1 MRGVHERTA
10 SRRPR
15 SSYED
20 QAHRENYEETENRRN
35 RLVTYYD
42 DEESSINSSRRE
54 RQRYNVAPHQPEYN
68 EEIQQNSPPITYDG
82 RESERDALANY
93 QPTDYDET
101 QQNSARSQSQG
112 RIRER
117 PTHNQEEV
125 PKQTQNRHVR
135 VRTRTNFNEDEP
147 EKEERR
153 HSKEYYYKN
162 ALEITDEET
171 SHRKSDRQQR
181 QSHSRS
187 SSRYIYGQ
195 HEVPKR
201 VKSKE
206 PKKHNI
212 NSEQFD
218 NEGVQYYSEKRESQG
233 HGKTRQKEN
242 TKIYKGKEAQREEA
256 GSNASKDSVTG
267 SDQSEEE
274 MNSPNDLNESDLET
288 VQQSSDESDGGS
300 TSSSSIESDF
310 ETWLKKPVKQK
321 HKLNVKAEKDKQA
334 LSLEDNESR
343 NRDDVIDEDI
353 RGRSSEDKQRHRFE
367 GRPPPSPSRA
377 DNSQRAKRREQ
388 ESANAA
394 EEKHKAAK
402 HWHDVSYPPSPRDA
416 EGEEADQSRIPRFY
430 SSEDIAAHPVIPL
443 VECEHA
449 IGQINVFVRLL
460 YSFRMRTSRVLYKRN
475 GKSNSKLLVFNMGEM
490 VVNGIEWA
498 RIERP
503 LDDTQLAFAVQNSM
517 HLKRREDGAT
527 TLDLEAFMMNPF
539 FVRMIQ
545 DEKIRQILCRI
556 LFDERDDSTN
566 NESKAEGRSTIQK
579 INSSQK
585 ISDPHRSR
593 APKNADKMKRH
604 GQNESGESSKS
615 GRKSGN
621 ELSNSSLLK
630 RRQSLAKNSENDP
643 LQRDLAV
650 RIIEPTSEWGGKE
663 NQYHD
668 RNSSESSPISTMQEH
683 LSLRSPN
690 IGQRSP
696 SIRSPMQALKISAQG
711 EIVENDSTTANE
723 LNVSSSDHSKYDC
736 QIAEQLLKHW
746 LALKEPNRNKRIQ
759 MYLSQTF
766 MDRNPI
772 GRNLLKKMGT
782 KNYKKISETI
792 EKLERIVTEK
802 PKNERLFL
810 RKMSEQFDKF
820 MTLMEQIM
828 NEKSCNYLS
837 EPPIEEIS
845 PKNPRGER
853 IEMYWDDEIMETKSQ
868 EKVDGEVSNEKP
880 FQKISKQLI
889 NQLRKLRGRFDA
901 KPKKGRGFI
910 ALLEDIYF
918 EIGSP
923 GLRSKI
929 NKISEAMKWS
939 GLREVSISL
948 RQRKSAMINAWRR
961 VAWLCRELVIMA
973 DLVERAEE
981 AFAALDRLLEAL
993 KLLAVG
999 TNLKQEFERLDGGG
1013 DTELNQE
1020 GGGGGQAGQLANE
1033 EPFDFAAFV
1042 NVLDIFGMKP
1052 IVLSTCKCFC
1062 ETVDGRRG
1070 ENTLPG
1076 DEKSRGGQ

>member
-1 MRGVHERTA
+1 MGVRYPILVHKENSTRARLDLNALKKMKCDWPTQPLDSDLLHFARDNGIPLLNGRNLDMKRIIAMRDIKELTESHGTLICTLEPLRRQESYYELHEGQGSNSYSPTSFNNYENHHYFSERECANEPLSPEINDSELSRSYERIKPTFFDKEMRGVHERTA

-112 RIRER
+112 RIKER
-117 PTHNQEEV
+117 PTHNQKEV
-125 PKQTQNRHVR
+125 PKQTQNSHVR
-135 VRTRTNFNEDEP
+135 VRTRINFNEDEP

-162 ALEITDEET
+162 DLEITDEET
-171 SHRKSDRQQR
+171 SHRNSDRQ

-187 SSRYIYGQ
+187 SARYIYG
-195 HEVPKR
+195 HREVPER

-206 PKKHNI
+206 PKKPSV

-218 NEGVQYYSEKRESQG
+218 NEGVQYYSGKPERQG

-256 GSNASKDSVTG
+256 GSNGSKDSVYFTG
-267 SDQSEEE
+267 SDQTDEE
-274 MNSPNDLNESDLET
+274 MNNPSNLNESDQET
-288 VQQSSDESDGGS
+288 VQQSSDESDRGS
-300 TSSSSIESDF
+300 TTSSSIESDF

-321 HKLNVKAEKDKQA
+321 QKLNVKAEKDKQA

-566 NESKAEGRSTIQK
+566 NESKAEGRSTIHK

-585 ISDPHRSR
+585 IYDPHRSR

-650 RIIEPTSEWGGKE
+650 RIEPTNEWGGKE

-668 RNSSESSPISTMQEH
+668 RNSSESSPISTTQEH

-711 EIVENDSTTANE
+711 QIVENDSTAANE
-723 LNVSSSDHSKYDC
+723 LNVSSSDHSKY
-736 QIAEQLLKHW
+736 
-746 LALKEPNRNKRIQ
+746 
-759 MYLSQTF
+759 
-766 MDRNPI
+766 
-772 GRNLLKKMGT
+772 G
-782 KNYKKISETI
+782 
-792 EKLERIVTEK
+792 
-802 PKNERLFL
+802 
-810 RKMSEQFDKF
+810 
-820 MTLMEQIM
+820 
-828 NEKSCNYLS
+828 
-837 EPPIEEIS
+837 
-845 PKNPRGER
+845 
-853 IEMYWDDEIMETKSQ
+853 
-868 EKVDGEVSNEKP
+868 
-880 FQKISKQLI
+880 
-889 NQLRKLRGRFDA
+889 
-901 KPKKGRGFI
+901 
-910 ALLEDIYF
+910 
-918 EIGSP
+918 
-923 GLRSKI
+923 
-929 NKISEAMKWS
+929 
-939 GLREVSISL
+939 
-948 RQRKSAMINAWRR
+948 
-961 VAWLCRELVIMA
+961 
-973 DLVERAEE
+973 
-981 AFAALDRLLEAL
+981 
-993 KLLAVG
+993 
-999 TNLKQEFERLDGGG
+999 
-1013 DTELNQE
+1013 
-1020 GGGGGQAGQLANE
+1020 
-1033 EPFDFAAFV
+1033 
-1042 NVLDIFGMKP
+1042 
-1052 IVLSTCKCFC
+1052 
-1062 ETVDGRRG
+1062 
-1070 ENTLPG
+1070 
-1076 DEKSRGGQ
+1076 

>member
-1 MRGVHERTA
+1 MRIIITFRIKNATMSLYHQKEMIMNCQEVMNESNQHFSIRKCGEYMIQQLREDPEAPMRTKLTA
-10 SRRPR
+10 KM
-15 SSYED
+15 
-20 QAHRENYEETENRRN
+20 YEETENRRN

-42 DEESSINSSRRE
+42 DEESSITSSRRE
-54 RQRYNVAPHQPEYN
+54 RQRYNDAAPHQSEYN
-68 EEIQQNSPPITYDG
+68 EEIQQNSPITYDG

-101 QQNSARSQSQG
+101 RQNSAR
-112 RIRER
+112 IAE
-117 PTHNQEEV
+117 
-125 PKQTQNRHVR
+125 HVR

-181 QSHSRS
+181 QSHSR
-187 SSRYIYGQ
+187 
-195 HEVPKR
+195 K
-201 VKSKE
+201 
-206 PKKHNI
+206 
-212 NSEQFD
+212 QFD

-416 EGEEADQSRIPRFY
+416 EGEEADQSRIPSFY

-650 RIIEPTSEWGGKE
+650 RIIEPTNEWGGKE

-723 LNVSSSDHSKYDC
+723 LNVSSSDHSK
-736 QIAEQLLKHW
+736 Q
-746 LALKEPNRNKRIQ
+746 
-759 MYLSQTF
+759 
-766 MDRNPI
+766 
-772 GRNLLKKMGT
+772 G
-782 KNYKKISETI
+782 
-792 EKLERIVTEK
+792 
-802 PKNERLFL
+802 
-810 RKMSEQFDKF
+810 
-820 MTLMEQIM
+820 
-828 NEKSCNYLS
+828 
-837 EPPIEEIS
+837 
-845 PKNPRGER
+845 
-853 IEMYWDDEIMETKSQ
+853 
-868 EKVDGEVSNEKP
+868 
-880 FQKISKQLI
+880 
-889 NQLRKLRGRFDA
+889 
-901 KPKKGRGFI
+901 
-910 ALLEDIYF
+910 
-918 EIGSP
+918 
-923 GLRSKI
+923 
-929 NKISEAMKWS
+929 
-939 GLREVSISL
+939 
-948 RQRKSAMINAWRR
+948 
-961 VAWLCRELVIMA
+961 
-973 DLVERAEE
+973 
-981 AFAALDRLLEAL
+981 
-993 KLLAVG
+993 
-999 TNLKQEFERLDGGG
+999 
-1013 DTELNQE
+1013 
-1020 GGGGGQAGQLANE
+1020 
-1033 EPFDFAAFV
+1033 
-1042 NVLDIFGMKP
+1042 
-1052 IVLSTCKCFC
+1052 
-1062 ETVDGRRG
+1062 
-1070 ENTLPG
+1070 
-1076 DEKSRGGQ
+1076 